1 MSVGSLASEKWP
13 CFQHLPNLTKIGF
26 RFMQKNFKKQLLL
39 QNVQMD
45 ASVNFQLNGNMQIM
59 PCPWEAEKQLTDGER
74 VCYRAGVE
82 VDADG
87 RTRIKRY
94 NDGSK
99 GPIHETLYETA
110 HGAVKM
116 TRPLYRKS
124 DSHYHKAGERIIGQ
138 EFVYV
143 TFKFP
148 KKYGLALT
156 KALFEEETDEIMS
169 YFKTRKE
176 ETIWK

>member
-1 MSVGSLASEKWP
+1 
-13 CFQHLPNLTKIGF
+13 
-26 RFMQKNFKKQLLL
+26 MQKNFKKQLLL

-45 ASVNFQLNGNMQIM
+45 GAINFQTNGDINVY
-59 PCPWEAEKQLTDGER
+59 PCPWENEKQVTGGER
-74 VCYRAGVE
+74 VRYRAGIE

-87 RTRIKRY
+87 RTRVKRY
-94 NDGSK
+94 NDGLQ
-99 GPIHETLYETA
+99 GPKHDVLYETT

-116 TRPLYRKS
+116 TRPLYRS
-124 DSHYHKAGERIIGQ
+124 DNGHRRLND

-148 KKYGLALT
+148 KKYPLWMIMEALQR
-156 KALFEEETDEIMS
+156 EGDQIMS

-176 ETIWK
+176 ETLWNQQ

>member
-1 MSVGSLASEKWP
+1 MKP
-13 CFQHLPNLTKIGF
+13 TI
-26 RFMQKNFKKQLLL
+26 FKPQIL

-45 ASVNFQLNGNMQIM
+45 GSINFMTNGDINVY
-59 PCPWEAEKQLTDGER
+59 PCPWEDDKQVTDGGR
-74 VCYRAGVE
+74 VRYEGGIE
-82 VDADG
+82 IDADG
-87 RTRIKRY
+87 HTRVKRW
-94 NDGSK
+94 NRGSK
-99 GPIHETLYETA
+99 GPLHETLYETR

-116 TRPLYRKS
+116 TRPQVRPS
-124 DSHYHKAGERIIGQ
+124 DGHRRIS
-138 EFVYV
+138 EEYVYV

-156 KALFEEETDEIMS
+156 KALYEEESDEIMS

>member
-1 MSVGSLASEKWP
+1 MKP
-13 CFQHLPNLTKIGF
+13 TFF
-26 RFMQKNFKKQLLL
+26 RPQILQ

-45 ASVNFQLNGNMQIM
+45 GSINFMTNGDINVY
-59 PCPWEAEKQLTDGER
+59 PCPWEDEKQVTGGER
-74 VCYRAGVE
+74 VRYRAGIE

-87 RTRIKRY
+87 RTRVKRY
-94 NDGSK
+94 NDGLQGSK
-99 GPIHETLYETA
+99 HDVLYETP
-110 HGAVKM
+110 HGAVKI
-116 TRPLYRKS
+116 TRPLYRS
-124 DSHYHKAGERIIGQ
+124 DNGRRRLKDEY
-138 EFVYV
+138 VYV

-156 KALFEEETDEIMS
+156 KALYEEEADQIMS

>member
-1 MSVGSLASEKWP
+1 MNPQK
-13 CFQHLPNLTKIGF
+13 FQEQILN
-26 RFMQKNFKKQLLL
+26 NA
-39 QNVQMD
+39 VQMD
-45 ASVNFQLNGNMQIM
+45 ASVNFQLNGNMLIV
-59 PCPWEAEKQLTDGER
+59 PCPWEDEKQVTDGSR
-74 VCYRAGVE
+74 VKYRAGIE

-87 RTRIKRY
+87 RTRVKRY
-94 NDGSK
+94 NDGLQ
-99 GPIHETLYETA
+99 GPKHDVLYETP

-116 TRPLYRKS
+116 TRPLYRS
-124 DSHYHKAGERIIGQ
+124 DNGRRRLKDEY
-138 EFVYV
+138 VYV

-156 KALFEEETDEIMS
+156 KALYEEEADEIMS

>member
-1 MSVGSLASEKWP
+1 MKP
-13 CFQHLPNLTKIGF
+13 TFF
-26 RFMQKNFKKQLLL
+26 RPQILQ

-45 ASVNFQLNGNMQIM
+45 GSINFMTNGDINVY
-59 PCPWEAEKQLTDGER
+59 PCPWEDEKQVTGGER
-74 VCYRAGVE
+74 VRYRAGIE

-87 RTRIKRY
+87 RTRVKRY
-94 NDGSK
+94 NDGLQ
-99 GPIHETLYETA
+99 GPKHDVLYETP
-110 HGAVKM
+110 HGAVKI
-116 TRPLYRKS
+116 TRPLYRS
-124 DSHYHKAGERIIGQ
+124 DNGRRRLKDEYI
-138 EFVYV
+138 YV

-156 KALFEEETDEIMS
+156 KALYEEEADQIMS

>member
-1 MSVGSLASEKWP
+1 MKQTS
-13 CFQHLPNLTKIGF
+13 
-26 RFMQKNFKKQLLL
+26 FKKQFLQ

-45 ASVNFQLNGNMQIM
+45 GSINFMTNGDINVY
-59 PCPWEAEKQLTDGER
+59 PCPWEDEKQVTGGER
-74 VCYRAGVE
+74 VRYRAGIE

-87 RTRIKRY
+87 RTRVKRY
-94 NDGSK
+94 NDGLQ
-99 GPIHETLYETA
+99 GPKHDVLYETP
-110 HGAVKM
+110 HGAVKI
-116 TRPLYRKS
+116 TRPLYRS
-124 DSHYHKAGERIIGQ
+124 DNGRRRLKDEY
-138 EFVYV
+138 VYV

-156 KALFEEETDEIMS
+156 KALYEEEADQIMS

>member
-1 MSVGSLASEKWP
+1 MKP
-13 CFQHLPNLTKIGF
+13 TFF
-26 RFMQKNFKKQLLL
+26 RPQILQ

-45 ASVNFQLNGNMQIM
+45 GSINFMTNGDINVY
-59 PCPWEAEKQLTDGER
+59 PCPWEDEKQVTGGER
-74 VCYRAGVE
+74 VRYRAGIE

-87 RTRIKRY
+87 RTRVKRY
-94 NDGSK
+94 NDGLQ
-99 GPIHETLYETA
+99 GPKHDVLYETP
-110 HGAVKM
+110 HGAVKI
-116 TRPLYRKS
+116 TRPLYRS
-124 DSHYHKAGERIIGQ
+124 DNGHRRLKDEY
-138 EFVYV
+138 VYV

-156 KALFEEETDEIMS
+156 KALYKEEADQILS

>member
-1 MSVGSLASEKWP
+1 MNPQK
-13 CFQHLPNLTKIGF
+13 FQEQI
-26 RFMQKNFKKQLLL
+26 L
-39 QNVQMD
+39 QNAVQMD
-45 ASVNFQLNGNMQIM
+45 ASVNFQLNGNMLIV
-59 PCPWEAEKQLTDGER
+59 PCPWEDEKEVTNGER
-74 VCYRAGVE
+74 VRYRGGIE

-87 RTRIKRY
+87 RTRVKRY

-99 GPIHETLYETA
+99 GPLHETLYETA
-110 HGAVKM
+110 HGAVKI
-116 TRPLYRKS
+116 TRPIYRKS
-124 DSHYHKAGERIIGQ
+124 DSCGHRAGERRMDE

-156 KALFEEETDEIMS
+156 KALYEEEADEIMS

>member
-1 MSVGSLASEKWP
+1 MKP
-13 CFQHLPNLTKIGF
+13 TFF
-26 RFMQKNFKKQLLL
+26 RPQILQ

-45 ASVNFQLNGNMQIM
+45 CSINFMTNGDINVY
-59 PCPWEAEKQLTDGER
+59 PCPWEDEKQVTGGER
-74 VCYRAGVE
+74 VRYRAGIE

-87 RTRIKRY
+87 RTRVKRY
-94 NDGSK
+94 NDGLQ
-99 GPIHETLYETA
+99 GPKHDVLYETP
-110 HGAVKM
+110 HGAVKI
-116 TRPLYRKS
+116 TRPLYRS
-124 DSHYHKAGERIIGQ
+124 DNGRRRLKDEY
-138 EFVYV
+138 VYV

-156 KALFEEETDEIMS
+156 KALYEEEADQIMS